1 MNGKVLNRNKAAPLH
16 SGKLPKKPKRYSR
29 PVPGDRVQL
38 DTCKIGKGLYQFTA
52 VDDCT
57 RMRVLGLY
65 DARTAKN
72 AVQFLVEQMLV
83 EFPFLIQRVQ
93 TDRGTEFVGFE
104 FQDALRE
111 RSIKF
116 RPNRPAAPHL
126 NGKVERS
133 QRTDRME
140 FWSTVDCSKDREG
153 LCHQLKEW
161 QRFYN
166 EERDHSSLSGKPPTK
181 RLKEVEDQIPTKEAV
196 QANYDPKKE
205 MYQTSSK
212 YSWQPA

>member
-1 MNGKVLNRNKAAPLH
+1 M
-16 SGKLPKKPKRYSR
+16 
-29 PVPGDRVQL
+29 

-72 AVQFLVEQMLV
+72 AVQFLVDQMLT
-83 EFPFLIQRVQ
+83 EFPFPIQRVQ
-93 TDRGTEFVGFE
+93 TDRGSEFVGFE

-116 RPNRPAAPHL
+116 RPNRPATPHL

-140 FWSTVDCSKDREG
+140 FWSPVDRSIGQEG

-166 EERDHSSLSGKPPTK
+166 EERDHSSLEANPPMK
-181 RLKEVEDQIPTKEAV
+181 RLKELEAQIPTKESV
-196 QANYDPKKE
+196 QAAYDPKKE
-205 MYQTSSK
+205 IYQTTGK
-212 YSWQPA
+212 YSWQPT